1 MSKFFLDESYEE
13 YVNRMI
19 LESVQYRPDEEE
31 NEIEKY
37 MNYEI
42 EEEKPKNN
50 KSLELIGEILGTIFS
65 CLFFVGLISV
75 LFWIL
80 GSLIGG

>member
-50 KSLELIGEILGTIFS
+50 KSLELIGKILDTIFS
-65 CLFFVGLISV
+65 CLFFVGLIGV